1 MRGSTSPI
9 LLDNNTLLAATADGR
24 VHALNLD
31 NGVPLWSRR
40 MSNAQ
45 GGSEVERLSDIDAT
59 PVLRGNMLYVVT
71 YSNQLI
77 AVDMSSRQLA
87 FLKDYASIKSVGV
100 DDSQIYVTTL
110 DGNVA
115 ALDRLTGNV
124 NWESDALH
132 YRGLSNALPVG
143 NYVLVGDALGYLHVL
158 DKTSGNVVDRLS
170 ARGGD
175 ISQLT
180 LNGNQVISQSTN
192 GNFSVWQVT
201 R

>member
-1 MRGSTSPI
+1 
-9 LLDNNTLLAATADGR
+9 
-24 VHALNLD
+24 
-31 NGVPLWSRR
+31 
-40 MSNAQ
+40 MSC
-45 GGSEVERLSDIDAT
+45 
-59 PVLRGNMLYVVT
+59 VT

-132 YRGLSNALPVG
+132 YRVG
-143 NYVLVGDALGYLHVL
+143 NAALCGYYVL
-158 DKTSGNVVDRLS
+158 
-170 ARGGD
+170 
-175 ISQLT
+175 
-180 LNGNQVISQSTN
+180 
-192 GNFSVWQVT
+192 
-201 R
+201 